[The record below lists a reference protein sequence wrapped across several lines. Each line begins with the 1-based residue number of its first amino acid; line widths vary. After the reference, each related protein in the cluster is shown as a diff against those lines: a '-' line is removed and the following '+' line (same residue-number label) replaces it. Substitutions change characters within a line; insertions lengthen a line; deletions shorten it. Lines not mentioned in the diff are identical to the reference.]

1 MTAIAKR
8 QFTNYVQI
16 FVTPREIYS
25 YIIEGRGA
33 EQERTVSHPSLSPL
47 YFFVHI
53 FIVGVVSTLGHEKYI
68 SDPSLCR

>member
-1 MTAIAKR
+1 MTAIAKQ
-8 QFTNYVQI
+8 QFSNYVQF
-16 FVTPREIYS
+16 FVTAR
-25 YIIEGRGA
+25 GGGA